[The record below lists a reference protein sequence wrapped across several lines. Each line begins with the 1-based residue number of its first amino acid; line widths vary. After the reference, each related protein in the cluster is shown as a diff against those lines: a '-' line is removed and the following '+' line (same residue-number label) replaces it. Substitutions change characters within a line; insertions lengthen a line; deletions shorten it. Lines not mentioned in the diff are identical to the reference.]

1 MADRIYALLVW
12 LEGSALGEAV
22 RGAGVWTYGWVNLA
36 HIIGIAMLFGAV
48 LLLDLRLL
56 GAWRSIP
63 LPLIARPTV
72 PLAAIGFVVAVLS
85 GSTMLTVNATG
96 YEGNPFLYA
105 KLPLIGIGLV
115 NVAVVQRL
123 AAWRRALAAEI
134 PRPGDEGVLAAA
146 GATSLA
152 IWLGVVGCGRMIG
165 YW

>member
-12 LEGSALGEAV
+12 LEASALGEAV
-22 RGAGVWTYGWVNLA
+22 RGAGVWAYGWLNLA
-36 HIIGIAMLFGAV
+36 HILGIAMLFGAV

-72 PLAAIGFVVAVLS
+72 PLAAVGFVVAVAS
-85 GSTMLTVNATG
+85 GSSMLTVNATG

-105 KLPLIGIGLV
+105 KLPLIGVGLV
-115 NVAVVQRL
+115 NVVIVQRL
-123 AAWRRALAAEI
+123 GAWRWALAGHE
-134 PRPGDEGVLAAA
+134 PRPGDGAVLAGA

-152 IWLGVVGCGRMIG
+152 IWLAVVSCGRMIG